1 MNRPYEG
8 IRILLVHAHPDDET
22 INNGATMA
30 LYADRGA
37 QVTLVTCTR
46 GEEGEILVPG
56 LFHLASTEQDL
67 LGQHRE
73 TELAAAM
80 KALGISDYRFLGA
93 PSTKFR
99 DSGMMGTDP
108 NNRPD
113 VFWQADLDAAATI
126 LVDVIEEVKP
136 HILITY
142 DEIGGY
148 GHPDHIQAHRVAMRA
163 SELSTWQIQKIY
175 WNTIPKSVIA
185 QGMEKM
191 KEIGS
196 DFFGAESI
204 DDVPFAKDDE
214 FVTTLINGSDYVES
228 KMAAMKAHETQI
240 ALDGPFF
247 ALSNNLGLQ
256 IWGDEYYTLVKGTKS
271 APFDSNGR
279 ETDLTSGVVL

>member
-46 GEEGEILVPG
+46 GEEGEVLVPG
-56 LFHLASTEQDL
+56 LSHLASTDQDL
-67 LGQHRE
+67 LGLHRE

-93 PSTKFR
+93 PTTKFR
-99 DSGMMGTDP
+99 DSGMMGTEP

-113 VFWQADLDAAATI
+113 VFWQADLDKAAMI

-163 SELSTWQIQKIY
+163 SELATWQIQKIY

-214 FVTTLINGSDYVES
+214 FVTTLIDGSDYVDS

-247 ALSNNLGLQ
+247 ALSNNLGMQ

-279 ETDLTSGVVL
+279 EVDLTSGLVL